1 MGKLIRVS
9 ENELETNKDSSEVRW
24 GWGGGT
30 VPQDEVQHETTT
42 KNRLIWMNQQKL
54 GDAGITKVSKIET
67 VWRGQHG
74 SFLRSAFSQV
84 LQAPEVFLLYDLF
97 LSSNILLQEKQ

>member
-42 KNRLIWMNQQKL
+42 KNRLIWMN
-54 GDAGITKVSKIET
+54 
-67 VWRGQHG
+67 
-74 SFLRSAFSQV
+74 
-84 LQAPEVFLLYDLF
+84 
-97 LSSNILLQEKQ
+97 